1 MQGKTEKKATE
12 IQKTA
17 RGFFHGCLSVF
28 VFSPYFFRLL
38 LCSAGSAE
46 CSFPIKHIPLRVRKL
61 CFHFDVSRKF
71 LHCDIWLFLYK
82 FQNIVV
88 LFFCKNCFP
97 ASQLRSGLITASAC
111 TLFYKAVY
119 GAFIYWKI
127 FCNFPGIMSFIPGL
141 QYQFSSFICKGTAL
155 FKRFVIIAF
164 HQFFLT
170 LPTAKAGGFLFL
182 PLLHW
187 RIPYGTAMSYTVS
200 TSYVYPVPVCPA
212 VQLFIFMQ
220 TASAVLFSKYWCLH
234 SYPGHELRDTGI
246 T

>member
-1 MQGKTEKKATE
+1 MK
-12 IQKTA
+12 
-17 RGFFHGCLSVF
+17 R
-28 VFSPYFFRLL
+28 
-38 LCSAGSAE
+38 
-46 CSFPIKHIPLRVRKL
+46 
-61 CFHFDVSRKF
+61 FDNL
-71 LHCDIWLFLYK
+71 LHCDIRLFLHK

-97 ASQLRSGLITASAC
+97 VSQLRSGLITASAC

-155 FKRFVIIAF
+155 FKRFAIIAF
-164 HQFFLT
+164 HPFFLT

-220 TASAVLFSKYWCLH
+220 TASAVLFSEY
-234 SYPGHELRDTGI
+234 
-246 T
+246 

>member
-1 MQGKTEKKATE
+1 MK
-12 IQKTA
+12 
-17 RGFFHGCLSVF
+17 R
-28 VFSPYFFRLL
+28 
-38 LCSAGSAE
+38 
-46 CSFPIKHIPLRVRKL
+46 
-61 CFHFDVSRKF
+61 FDNL
-71 LHCDIWLFLYK
+71 LHCDIRLFLHK

-164 HQFFLT
+164 HPFFIKIAARAIHSARSITFKPDSYSHTQYLFPDSQDFRWMPT
-170 LPTAKAGGFLFL
+170 LRHHSPEERHRKAASEVSGIFSFSDPYPCSKPYRGPQYLF
-182 PLLHW
+182 
-187 RIPYGTAMSYTVS
+187 
-200 TSYVYPVPVCPA
+200 CP
-212 VQLFIFMQ
+212 
-220 TASAVLFSKYWCLH
+220 S
-234 SYPGHELRDTGI
+234 
-246 T
+246 

>member
-1 MQGKTEKKATE
+1 MK
-12 IQKTA
+12 
-17 RGFFHGCLSVF
+17 R
-28 VFSPYFFRLL
+28 
-38 LCSAGSAE
+38 
-46 CSFPIKHIPLRVRKL
+46 
-61 CFHFDVSRKF
+61 FDNL
-71 LHCDIWLFLYK
+71 LHCDIRLFLHK

-127 FCNFPGIMSFIPGL
+127 FCNFPGIMSFIPGR

-164 HQFFLT
+164 HPFFLT